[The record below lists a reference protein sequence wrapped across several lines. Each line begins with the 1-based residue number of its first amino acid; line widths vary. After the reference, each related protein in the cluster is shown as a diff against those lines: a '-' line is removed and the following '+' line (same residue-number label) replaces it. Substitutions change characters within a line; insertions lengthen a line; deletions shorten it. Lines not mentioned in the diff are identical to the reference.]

1 MLEPESLAW
10 WKRLVFDYSDV
21 TSVLCDE
28 IKRLRAINTE
38 MVAALVSLVEQFEEG
53 EGRGLG
59 LCWYLAGNGI
69 VGSFEEDRFERARAA
84 IAKARG
90 EIKGA

>member
-38 MVAALVSLVEQFEEG
+38 MVAACEGLLDYVALLVHERVEI
-53 EGRGLG
+53 GLPQDHPDFVPEPIINAR
-59 LCWYLAGNGI
+59 LAI
-69 VGSFEEDRFERARAA
+69 ARA
-84 IAKARG
+84 KG
-90 EIKGA
+90 EQVE